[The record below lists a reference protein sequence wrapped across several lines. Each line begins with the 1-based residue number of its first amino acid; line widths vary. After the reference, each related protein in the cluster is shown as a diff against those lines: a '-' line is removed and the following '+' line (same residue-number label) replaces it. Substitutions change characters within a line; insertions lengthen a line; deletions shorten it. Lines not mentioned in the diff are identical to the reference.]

1 MKFLPIQLVRIFSR
15 KDAVMRN
22 GRFLENIVRAY
33 LQFAFSA
40 AFHFAFCVFARRPRG
55 SEGGHGQ
62 KVGLLVLSWR
72 RKFRRGEIMLVRG

>member
-1 MKFLPIQLVRIFSR
+1 MGVFLKISRARICNLHFRPLFILHFVGSR
-15 KDAVMRN
+15 EDRED
-22 GRFLENIVRAY
+22 REDRE
-33 LQFAFSA
+33 
-40 AFHFAFCVFARRPRG
+40 G